1 MLRLRIMRIVKT
13 FWPLIVASILILLSW
28 WSLLQVN
35 DGLISRGLERDGIP
49 MQFIV
54 PQQATSRP
62 GVLIAHGFAGSK
74 QLMLGYAYTLAH
86 NGYGVLLWDQPGHG
100 ANAQRFD
107 RRGLPKG
114 LDVALSVLKEQPEI
128 DPQQLAIM
136 GHSMGSG
143 VAMGAGIERPDEI
156 DAVVAISPIGAAVT
170 PKLPKNLSLQAGQ
183 WEPPLLENA
192 KRLLKQAGGEN
203 LDLAAGRGRSLTIIP
218 GVEHAT
224 ILFNDTSHQSA
235 LTWLNQTFG
244 RTEQSPYRD
253 RRMGWYGLQLL
264 GWLLAIGTVL
274 PKVAEKNRPL
284 LMAPRALRSWGGL
297 TLSPLVAV
305 AVLKV
310 MSWNSE
316 VGNWGGLL
324 VGGAVGFWFFIAGL
338 FWLAVIAKV
347 PRPGV
352 ADLRLGL
359 LSFALLWVGLGVA
372 AQGVWLPWFLNVP
385 RLLLWFPIAI
395 GCVPWFLAAGIA
407 QQNAKPLAQVGWWL
421 GQSMTVILGLIL
433 TIVLLPS
440 LGFMVLLLPVFL
452 ILFGLFTFLCSQLK
466 SPWAFAIGS
475 APIFSWLIVTPFPL
489 V

>member
-1 MLRLRIMRIVKT
+1 MMRIVKT
-13 FWPLIVASILILLSW
+13 LWPLIIASILILLSW

-35 DGLISRGLERDGIP
+35 DGLISRPLNRDGIP
-49 MQFIV
+49 MQFIA
-54 PQQATSRP
+54 PQQATRRP

-86 NGYGVLLWDQPGHG
+86 NGYGVLLWDQAGHG
-100 ANAQRFD
+100 ANEQRFD
-107 RRGLPKG
+107 RNVLPKG
-114 LDVALSVLKEQPEI
+114 LNASLSVLKEQPEI
-128 DPQQLAIM
+128 DSQQLAII

-143 VAMGAGIERPDEI
+143 VAMGAGIERPNEI

-170 PKLPKNLSLQAGQ
+170 PELPKNLSLQAGQ

-192 KRLLKQAGGEN
+192 KRLLAQAGGEN

-224 ILFNDTSHQSA
+224 ILFNDTSHQTA

-253 RRMGWYGLQLL
+253 RRMGRYGLQLL
-264 GWLLAIGTVL
+264 GWLVAIGTVL
-274 PKVAEKNRPL
+274 PKFAGKNKPL
-284 LMAPRALRSWGGL
+284 LTSPQALRSWGGL
-297 TLSPLVAV
+297 TLSPFVAV

-316 VGNWGGLL
+316 VGNLGGLL

-347 PRPGV
+347 PRPSV
-352 ADLRLGL
+352 TDLRSGL
-359 LSFALLWVGLGVA
+359 ISFTLLWIALGVA
-372 AQGVWLPWFLNVP
+372 AQGVWLPWFLNTP

-395 GCVPWFLAAGIA
+395 GCIPWFLATGIA
-407 QQNAKPLAQVGWWL
+407 QQNAKPLARVGWWL
-421 GQSMTVILGLIL
+421 GQSVTVIIGLIM
-433 TIVLLPS
+433 TTVMLPS
-440 LGFMVLLLPVFL
+440 LGFMVLLLPVFP
-452 ILFGLFTFLCSQLK
+452 ILFGLFTFLCAQLK
-466 SPWAFAIGS
+466 SPWAFALGC
-475 APIFSWLIVTPFPL
+475 APILSWLIVTPFPL